1 MVFSRLFV
9 VESCVVSI
17 KTMVGPSSLDPGL
30 CGPAGSGLSQ
40 GLTLAV
46 EELTR
51 LLSWGFH
58 GSFNGDFKGIQLR
71 FSRDITYITNTLW
84 RYLSGKGRSRKIIW

>member
-1 MVFSRLFV
+1 MVSL
-9 VESCVVSI
+9 
-17 KTMVGPSSLDPGL
+17 SSLDPGL

-58 GSFNGDFKGIQLR
+58 DLMVT
-71 FSRDITYITNTLW
+71 SRGLN
-84 RYLSGKGRSRKIIW
+84 